1 MTLEEMKRSDKAFL
15 MPTDVAPVLDCN
27 PHSVRVAAKERPEFL
42 GFPVCVIGNR
52 VKIPRLPF
60 IQFVE
65 RGVTCE

>member
-1 MTLEEMKRSDKAFL
+1 MTLEEIKRSDKVFL
-15 MPTDVAPVLDCN
+15 GPADIAPVLDCN
-27 PHSVRVAAKERPEFL
+27 PQSVRVAAREHPDRM

-60 IQFVE
+60 IQFIE